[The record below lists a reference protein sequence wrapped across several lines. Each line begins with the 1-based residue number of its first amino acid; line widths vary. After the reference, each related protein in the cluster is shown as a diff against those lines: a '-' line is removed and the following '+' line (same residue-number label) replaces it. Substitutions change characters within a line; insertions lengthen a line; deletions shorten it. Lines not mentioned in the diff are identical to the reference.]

1 MEDWNGECRQNGLPA
16 SGGSGD
22 SSPAESGSDPPDRED
37 DGDLERIING
47 EFTLS
52 SPTIALTPASE
63 AATDVTLRPEHVAPD
78 PDGPFLVFSVYGGD
92 LDAFERALNTDDTVS
107 SPLALSYGRG
117 ARSYRVTLT
126 DETTT
131 VSQLVARNGARLI
144 DAEGSNGEWEVRAQ
158 FPNRAVFTRFRADCV
173 ENEIDFYL
181 HRLYW
186 DDSSTYLQHSVLT
199 TKQRDTLERAYA
211 AGYFDVPRRISQS
224 ELADK
229 LDISSSAVS
238 QRIRR
243 ATGRLIETN
252 LDTDDA

>member
-1 MEDWNGECRQNGLPA
+1 MEDRNGDRPQHGPPA
-16 SGGSGD
+16 NDDSGD
-22 SSPAESGSDPPDRED
+22 SSPIGSASNPPERQG
-37 DGDLERIING
+37 GDVPECVING
-47 EFTLS
+47 EFALS
-52 SPTIALTPASE
+52 HPTIALTPATE
-63 AATDVTLRPEHVAPD
+63 ELTDVVLRPEHVVPD
-78 PDGPFLVFSVYGGD
+78 PDGPFLVFSAYGDD
-92 LDAFERALNTDDTVS
+92 LDAFERALDTDATVS
-107 SPLALSYGRG
+107 DPRALSHGRG
-117 ARSYRVTLT
+117 ARSYRVTLAG
-126 DETTT
+126 EAVT
-131 VSQLVARNGARLI
+131 VPQLVVRNGARLV

-158 FPNRAVFTRFRADCV
+158 FPNRTVFTRFRADCV
-173 ENEIDFYL
+173 ESEIDLSL

-186 DDSSTYLQHSVLT
+186 DDANTYLQRSVLT
-199 TKQRDTLERAYA
+199 GKQRDTLERAYE